1 MAKDRTTVQAP
12 DPGVGQPPQLRSAD
26 IALVEIAKIQSDGEH
41 LKRDLGET
49 RTDMKDMR
57 DRMARLEV
65 RVDHLPSKGFITTVV
80 TIGISVLVAAA
91 TLIPKIQA
99 ALGITH

>member
-1 MAKDRTTVQAP
+1 
-12 DPGVGQPPQLRSAD
+12 
-26 IALVEIAKIQSDGEH
+26 
-41 LKRDLGET
+41 
-49 RTDMKDMR
+49 MKDMR